1 MSEAPTHYGQTRII
15 KIRAAYNDLRSAV
28 QRGDMEAAQTALD
41 RYEQWSD
48 YIFTA
53 MRERE
58 A

>member
-1 MSEAPTHYGQTRII
+1 MKTTHYGKTRIV

-28 QRGDMEAAQTALD
+28 QRGDMEAAQEALD